1 MYETVR
7 VSEFLT
13 LRFLN
18 LVNEVFADYPLR
30 VEWDLF
36 SFNQDVRENSISLPD
51 SYVFLKED
59 RPVGF
64 ILCCIRRNRGR
75 IDSMGVIGEER
86 GKGLGGKI
94 LSFALDALK
103 NRGVSSVVL
112 EVLASQEEVV
122 KFYSKFGFRVTR
134 KLVSMI
140 KNVPKP
146 RSSVRFLK
154 SERESIHRN
163 ALDAMVKL
171 SRRPNWQREPLTLL
185 LSGDRYRMARTG
197 QTLVGYVVWGRGE
210 ENAFIVDCAPINDES
225 TYAEFLDQAVNYVCQ
240 VEGRSVCFVGNVPE
254 DDPLYRAA
262 EQVGFQPLFEQ
273 YEMLLQL

>member
-1 MYETVR
+1 MYETVK
-7 VSEFLT
+7 VSEFPT
-13 LRFLN
+13 LRLLN
-18 LVNEVFADYPLR
+18 LVNEVFEDYPLH

-36 SFNQDVRENSISLPD
+36 SFNQDVRENSISLSD
-51 SYVFLKED
+51 SYVFLKDD

-64 ILCCIRRNRGR
+64 ILCCVRRSRGR
-75 IDSMGVIGEER
+75 IDSMGVIKEER
-86 GKGLGGKI
+86 GKGLGGKM
-94 LSFALDALK
+94 LSFALDVLR

-134 KLVSMI
+134 RLVSMI
-140 KNVPKP
+140 KNVPNP
-146 RSSVRFLK
+146 RPSIRFLK
-154 SERESIHRN
+154 TERESIHKS
-163 ALDAMVKL
+163 ALEAMVRL

-185 LSGDRYRMARTG
+185 LSGDRYKMARVG
-197 QTLVGYVVWGRGE
+197 QRLAGYVVWGKGE

-225 TYAEFLDQAVNYVCQ
+225 IYAELLEQAVNYVCQ
-240 VEGRSVCFVGNVPE
+240 VEDRSVCFVGNVPE

-262 EQVGFQPLFEQ
+262 EQAGFQPLFEQ